1 MSLGQFKIGEERAK
15 FRDEVRNDISQA
27 IEGVIEKIMVIFF
40 KPTHDAPRRY
50 LPSSSGRASPSES
63 MGAASRPPCPA
74 DAIKVGVRLLPGVC
88 GMDKRLVDVFELLL
102 DQVRVEHSL
111 KSHTR
116 ASIEPQ

>member
-27 IEGVIEKIMVIFF
+27 IEGVIEKIMVISF

-63 MGAASRPPCPA
+63 RGAASRPPAC
-74 DAIKVGVRLLPGVC
+74 AIKAGVRLLPGVC

-102 DQVRVEHSL
+102 AQVRVEHSL
-111 KSHTR
+111 KSHNR